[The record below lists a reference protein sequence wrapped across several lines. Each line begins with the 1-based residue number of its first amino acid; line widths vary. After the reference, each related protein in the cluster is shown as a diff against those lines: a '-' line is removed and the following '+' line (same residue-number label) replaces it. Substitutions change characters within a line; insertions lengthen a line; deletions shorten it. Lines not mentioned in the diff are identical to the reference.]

1 MEVQVHLIQLLDLMY
16 HTLVEVAVAVDM
28 VQVNLLVQ
36 EELVEVEML
45 ETVIHQDQQDHQV
58 QQTLEAVEAVLMIE
72 TVDKVDLEL

>member
-45 ETVIHQDQQDHQV
+45 ETVIHQILQDQQV
-58 QQTLEAVEAVLMIE
+58 QQTLEVEVEVLMIQM
-72 TVDKVDLEL
+72 VDKVDLEL

>member
-16 HTLVEVAVAVDM
+16 HTLVEVVVAVEK

-45 ETVIHQDQQDHQV
+45 ETVIHQILQDQQV
-58 QQTLEAVEAVLMIE
+58 QQTLEVEVEVLMIQM
-72 TVDKVDLEL
+72 VDKVDLEL